1 MEDRQRMSLA
11 GKSVALEMMASVNK
25 FIANAVV
32 QRVSSTIPGLK

>member
-11 GKSVALEMMASVNK
+11 GKNVTLEMNASVNK

-32 QRVSSTIPGLK
+32 QRVSSTVPGLK